1 MFGMLNNWNNFV
13 SEKYGKQFQ
22 RFFCVIPKKRR
33 FIYFMGFEKVIIQF
47 LWWEW
52 ISFQIHHQQRKFAG
66 FDWKAAGRGCTNS
79 LLLRIGSYRILII
92 NYVYSFHPAFQ
103 KKNHSKTRERMKL
116 VKPLQQVNISKD
128 FFRLF
133 N

>member
-92 NYVYSFHPAFQ
+92 NYKCLLFPSSFS
-103 KKNHSKTRERMKL
+103 KKKSF
-116 VKPLQQVNISKD
+116 KD
-128 FFRLF
+128 QRTNETCQTTPTGKYFKRFFPF
-133 N
+133 I